1 MKIDYYDNKYE
12 VEGQVE
18 LNPKLYEV
26 KADAGIVE
34 QAVRVQLSNARAS
47 ISNTKTK
54 GEVSGGGKKPWK
66 QKGTGRARAGS
77 TRSPIWRH
85 GGITFGPRAER
96 NYTLKINKKEWRKAL
111 SMVLSDKVAGKG
123 FIVMN
128 EIIVPEG
135 KTKALVAWLKGLK
148 TAIANDSK
156 KFLIVLPGKD
166 QTVERAIRNIPSA
179 KAIQANSLNIVDLL
193 DSDTV
198 ILPKPALE
206 VIEKTYLK

>member
-1 MKIDYYDNKYE
+1 MKIDYYDSKYE

-34 QAVRVQLSNARAS
+34 QAVRVQLSNARTS
-47 ISNTKTK
+47 ISNTKTR

-85 GGITFGPRAER
+85 GGITFGPRSER

-123 FIVMN
+123 FIVMS
-128 EIIVPEG
+128 EITVPEG

-148 TAIANDSK
+148 AAIANDSK
-156 KFLIVLPGKD
+156 KFLIVLAGKD

-193 DSDTV
+193 DSDAL
-198 ILPKPALE
+198 ILPMTALE

>member
-1 MKIDYYDNKYE
+1 MKIDYYDSKYE

-85 GGITFGPRAER
+85 GGITFGPRTER

-123 FIVMN
+123 FVVMN

-179 KAIQANSLNIVDLL
+179 KAIQADSLNIVDLI
-193 DSDTV
+193 DCDTV